1 MKNEIKYNNNLNNK
15 KKKVKEILEY
25 YIYHMRRIYLIKIQ

>member
-15 KKKVKEILEY
+15 KKESKRNIRIL
-25 YIYHMRRIYLIKIQ
+25 YLSYEENISN